1 MLEFSA
7 FALITVFAT
16 VISLAAHGGP
26 CWKPLSYALIGGIL
40 VAMVVTKLQ
49 VPMMYAI
56 FVLDLKILRS
66 NVSENCL
73 SPDRVSHDY
82 EGGVWS
88 TPNQV

>member
-1 MLEFSA
+1 MLF
-7 FALITVFAT
+7 
-16 VISLAAHGGP
+16 
-26 CWKPLSYALIGGIL
+26 IGGIL